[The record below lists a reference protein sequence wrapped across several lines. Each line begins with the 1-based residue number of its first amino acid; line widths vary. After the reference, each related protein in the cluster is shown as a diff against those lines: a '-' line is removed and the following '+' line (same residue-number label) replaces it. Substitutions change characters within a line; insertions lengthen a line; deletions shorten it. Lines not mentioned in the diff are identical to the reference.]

1 MDVHDL
7 KRLRANLSLLAATLG
22 DTHKRPLPGEQ
33 AAREHARRSV
43 VVDRALKAGEMI
55 GASDITYKRPAH
67 GISTAFW
74 DQVVGRR
81 AARDLDEDH
90 VLRWEDLE

>member
-1 MDVHDL
+1 V
-7 KRLRANLSLLAATLG
+7 RSNLALLATVLG
-22 DTHKRPLPGEQ
+22 DSHKRPLAGEQ

-43 VVDRALKAGEMI
+43 VVDRALKAGQVI
-55 GASDITYKRPAH
+55 AASDITYKRPAH

-74 DQVVGRR
+74 DQVIGRK

-90 VLRWEDLE
+90 VLRWEDIK